1 MIPDMNL
8 PMDNKPSSS
17 ENSTSVSAALTRLDR
32 LEAYLGSDPGN
43 SLLLADAFET
53 ALSCGQWDR
62 AAFHLRHGQALQ
74 VDALSWRL
82 KEGDLL
88 LAQGRYAEARAAL
101 KALEGVEGVDPAL
114 AGFRSVVLHNI
125 GYIEFRQGRY
135 ASCVAELAG
144 YMEDFAGTGQAF
156 SRGDGTGIAL
166 QERLLQQLWLRSLH
180 RTGELERACAWA
192 RAIEKL
198 GGLDAPA
205 AGIASLVAIDAND
218 LAMAQHWVAAA
229 LRLAESE
236 DPPRPLPAEVF
247 VTQLTLALGTRK
259 PDDAIAWADKALQ
272 FNEEDGRAWSGRAF
286 AQLLKGD
293 LRSAR
298 QDFVR
303 ALQSMPGHIGTW
315 HGQGW
320 AQLLDH
326 DLEAAQ
332 KSFGTALEMDR
343 NFSESHG
350 GLAVVLALRKQDVL
364 ARQHA
369 EKALRLDKNNL
380 SGRYAQAL
388 LNGEVK
394 DTVAIR
400 KLAQRLLAGREAQ
413 AGVSIPDFTDDTP
426 RG

>member
-1 MIPDMNL
+1 
-8 PMDNKPSSS
+8 
-17 ENSTSVSAALTRLDR
+17 
-32 LEAYLGSDPGN
+32 
-43 SLLLADAFET
+43 
-53 ALSCGQWDR
+53 
-62 AAFHLRHGQALQ
+62 
-74 VDALSWRL
+74 
-82 KEGDLL
+82 
-88 LAQGRYAEARAAL
+88 
-101 KALEGVEGVDPAL
+101 
-114 AGFRSVVLHNI
+114 
-125 GYIEFRQGRY
+125 
-135 ASCVAELAG
+135 
-144 YMEDFAGTGQAF
+144 
-156 SRGDGTGIAL
+156 
-166 QERLLQQLWLRSLH
+166 
-180 RTGELERACAWA
+180 
-192 RAIEKL
+192 
-198 GGLDAPA
+198 
-205 AGIASLVAIDAND
+205 
-218 LAMAQHWVAAA
+218 
-229 LRLAESE
+229 
-236 DPPRPLPAEVF
+236 
-247 VTQLTLALGTRK
+247 
-259 PDDAIAWADKALQ
+259 
-272 FNEEDGRAWSGRAF
+272 
-286 AQLLKGD
+286 
-293 LRSAR
+293 
-298 QDFVR
+298 
-303 ALQSMPGHIGTW
+303 MPGHIGTW